1 MESSRTRTVLTG
13 LGLLTPIGV
22 RAEPVWQNLMAGKSG
37 VKRISVF
44 DPGGLPVQ
52 IAGEITD
59 FDGRKF
65 VDKKQGK
72 GFKMMARAI
81 QLGVAAANLALQDA
95 KLDPTK
101 LDPTR
106 FGVDFGASLVATD
119 LEDLIQASHLSAP
132 EGIAGKVDFR
142 TWGEK
147 GLPTIEPLWMLK
159 YLPNM
164 VACHTTIMFN
174 AQGPN
179 NTVTEN
185 EVAPLLALAE
195 ANRIMRRGLADVML
209 SGGSDSRINPLS
221 MTRLNRF
228 MRLSHRNDDPAHALR
243 PFDKDRDGTVPGEGS
258 GILVLETLVHAKQ
271 RGARILAEIAG
282 CGAAFDTKRNGDGI
296 ARAIQAAMKQAK
308 VQAADLDH
316 INAHGFGDVEM
327 DRQEA
332 AGITKVFGAQTPPVF
347 AAKGCLSNMGAAGG
361 AVELGISALAFQHG
375 TLPPTKN
382 FQTPDDTCRVNMIA
396 GQPHQ
401 VTKDYALK
409 ISFSDMG
416 QCAAV
421 VIKRWRE

>member
-1 MESSRTRTVLTG
+1 MEPSRPRTVLTG

-22 RAEPVWQNLMAGKSG
+22 RTEPFWQGLLEGKAG

-44 DPGGLPVQ
+44 DPSGLPVQ
-52 IAGEITD
+52 IGGEISD

-81 QLGVAAANLALQDA
+81 QMGVAAANLAMQDA
-95 KLDPTK
+95 GLDPAK

-119 LEDLIQASHLSAP
+119 LEDLIQASQLSAP
-132 EGIAGKVDFR
+132 EGIAGQVDFK

-147 GLPTIEPLWMLK
+147 GLKTIEPLWMLK

-179 NTVTEN
+179 NSITEN
-185 EVAPLLALAE
+185 EVAPLLAIAE
-195 ANRIMRRGLADVML
+195 ACRILRRGLADVML

-221 MTRLNRF
+221 MTRLTMF
-228 MRLSHRNDDPAHALR
+228 MRLSHRNHDPAGAVR

-258 GILVLETLVHAKQ
+258 GILVLETLAHAQK
-271 RGARILAEIAG
+271 RGARILAEIVG
-282 CGAAFDTKRNGDGI
+282 CGAAFDVKRNGDGL

-308 VQAADLDH
+308 IQAGDIDH
-316 INAHGFGDVEM
+316 INAHGFGDVEW
-327 DRQEA
+327 DRLEA
-332 AGITKVFGAQTPPVF
+332 AGITKVFGPNTPPVF
-347 AAKGCLSNMGAAGG
+347 AAKGYLGNMGAAGG
-361 AVELGISALAFQHG
+361 AVELGISALAFHHG

-382 FQTPDDTCRVNMIA
+382 FQTPDETCKINIVA
-396 GQPHQ
+396 GQPHK

-409 ISFSDMG
+409 LSFSDMG

-421 VIKRWRE
+421 VLKRWRD